1 MKKLKIAVLYGSYR
15 SDRMGIRAAKFCI
28 NQLEGKCET
37 VLLDAKEIDLP
48 ILDKMYKE
56 YPEGEA
62 PENMRTAAEELS
74 SSDGYIVVT
83 GEYNHSFPP
92 GLKNLLDHFQREYL
106 FKPSGI
112 LSYSIG
118 SFGGVRVAVHARAVL
133 AELGMSSVPA
143 TLSVPKISSALDQD
157 GKTEDERM
165 PNRFDRFSSELL
177 WYAEALKTARQNGTP
192 N

>member
-56 YPEGEA
+56 FPEGEA
-62 PENMRTAAEELS
+62 PENMRKASEELS
-74 SSDGYIVVT
+74 SSDGYIVVA
-83 GEYNHSFPP
+83 GEYNHSFQP
-92 GLKNLLDHFQREYL
+92 GLKNFLDHFQKEYL

-112 LSYSIG
+112 LSYSAG
-118 SFGGVRVAVHARAVL
+118 SFGGVRVAVHARAAL
-133 AELGMSSVPA
+133 AELGMSSIP
-143 TLSVPKISSALDQD
+143 TTQPVPKISSALDQD

-165 PNRFDRFSSELL
+165 AKRFDRFSSELL